1 MELEN
6 ERMGKDKPIK
16 YQEKAKIQNTISD
29 EKELK
34 ENSVIREQRRM
45 FDKLHISKR
54 HYRIKGIFPQTYMHQ
69 IIQPQNLRCSK

>member
-34 ENSVIREQRRM
+34 ANSVIKNKEGC
-45 FDKLHISKR
+45 FISC
-54 HYRIKGIFPQTYMHQ
+54 ILVKGTIE
-69 IIQPQNLRCSK
+69 

>member
-34 ENSVIREQRRM
+34 ENSVIRSKEGY
-45 FDKLHISKR
+45 LISC
-54 HYRIKGIFPQTYMHQ
+54 ILVKGTIE
-69 IIQPQNLRCSK
+69 